1 MSEKEPEIKKLT
13 DEELLEQAKKL
24 EVDIEK
30 SSAGLDDLKN
40 KILGALEKDKKSE
53 PKAGSGKKSP
63 TKPTAKTK
71 AKDDNPTQKREA
83 IPESVREEAN
93 KFLDKITEG
102 APLYFNQTKET
113 RIVQSITTNKSGVR
127 TFNLDDGSSHNDKE
141 LFYARTVGKVGFGLD
156 KKSVNKKTASK
167 NEDKDIKP
175 ENVLDLGNG
184 IKIMAGQEYADTD
197 KPSFKYEIV
206 KVKDGKVSYRA
217 GKSKT
222 PIVMGEEDTRKFFE
236 SNPNIKLVGQTWEVA
251 KSKKT
256 QEPDP
261 ETKSDDASIDGSISM
276 TNEGASARVAGL
288 AVGDVLY
295 GVEKDEYA
303 NIVNIET
310 KGKGKKKKKIYT
322 LEKRAN
328 GEVMTYSAN
337 ELADMFRLGKVAIDS
352 NSEDIGKIE
361 KPEIDIGAIKN
372 KINDLEIGA
381 VVKGRDSGD
390 EYTLIRVITD
400 KNGNKI
406 FEFENNK
413 TGEKRSESEREM
425 VNALKGDAFEIISTT
440 GIQESKDQKPED
452 ILKGDESNE
461 ESAKDLN
468 LKDTPKEQDKLEK
481 EISPSENLNASR
493 DAYMKAYEDMLVER
507 QDIMKG
513 KRNWFKRQ
521 WVKFTGEKVSKEDL
535 PEDNAKLIAYEQAKK
550 DYENAKVGYGNYLY
564 EKKKEDLVR
573 GKLSEENKAKA
584 LALYKSGELF
594 KKLILDEGDI
604 LEKAKIE
611 ALPKREQGVLL
622 KALQWYGTVQPR
634 YKRIALSIA
643 IGTGIAAFSAGS
655 LAALGGAAV
664 GVGARVVGGALAG
677 EAGIGIKSLFFSQKK
692 IDKRFEKNKKT
703 LGEGT
708 GEGEFS
714 EEWLKAQEDRFGAE
728 LKKKKKLEKVNR
740 YINAGI
746 RMGSSIGAGLMAG
759 HFAAE
764 NAHEGTGNGPIV
776 DHTPPPEPE
785 IETINPLAT
794 VRPGDGVEHLFIR
807 QIEADPDLARS
818 MGWDGSSSLH
828 TFAQGEAHR
837 LAISTGYFNHG
848 TELRLGYDTIGHS
861 SYVITEMP
869 DGSFGVREFID
880 GKLIETHSAGSPFEA
895 TPDDTEYIYRGT
907 KSGGT
912 LEAEPNVA
920 DSVDSGSGQMGG
932 SEASVESIGQ
942 NQMGASGLDN
952 TPLVSGKAI
961 DLNTNTGSQM
971 GGSSG
976 VVDSSVPDAN
986 TPDAPDASVDASAPE
1001 APEVTPDQLSI
1012 EVQQNTT
1019 DFINKYL
1026 DNGPVDGVNTR
1037 TWEIWKNYPSSS
1049 IYETDE
1055 LGHISHLINFDGNYQ
1070 DASGNIIETASKA
1083 NTAAINKMLDDIEKL
1098 ANKFGIPPANG
1109 QGLEDYI
1116 EVLKKAEIQNAK

>member
-30 SSAGLDDLKN
+30 SSAGLGDLKN

-53 PKAGSGKKSP
+53 PKAGSGKKPSARS
-63 TKPTAKTK
+63 TAKTK
-71 AKDDNPTQKREA
+71 AKDDKPTQDREA

-102 APLYFNQTKET
+102 TPLYFNQTKET
-113 RIVQSITTNKSGVR
+113 RIVQSITTSKRGVR

-141 LFYARTVGKVGFGLD
+141 LFYARAIGKVGLGID
-156 KKSVNKKTASK
+156 KKSINKKTAPK
-167 NEDKDIKP
+167 NEDKDIKA

-206 KVKDGKVSYRA
+206 KVENGKVSYRA

-222 PIVMGEEDTRKFFE
+222 PVVMNEEDTRKFFE
-236 SNPNIKLVGQTWEVA
+236 SNPNVELVGQTWEIN
-251 KSKKT
+251 KT
-256 QEPDP
+256 ENPDLEE
-261 ETKSDDASIDGSISM
+261 ETEKTPVESSISM
-276 TNEGASARVAGL
+276 TKEGADARVEGL
-288 AVGDVLY
+288 AIGDVLY

-310 KGKGKKKKKIYT
+310 KGKGKKKQKIYT

-328 GEVMTYSAN
+328 GEVMTYSAK
-337 ELADMFRLGKVAIDS
+337 ELASMFSLGKVAIDS
-352 NSEDIGKIE
+352 PSENIGKIE
-361 KPEIDIGAIKN
+361 RPEIDIGAIKN
-372 KINDLEIGA
+372 TINDLDIGA

-390 EYTLIRVITD
+390 EYTLIRVVTD

-425 VNALKGDAFEIISTT
+425 VGALRSDAFEIVSTSGT
-440 GIQESKDQKPED
+440 EESKDQKPED
-452 ILKGDESNE
+452 ILSEEKDETPLE
-461 ESAKDLN
+461 
-468 LKDTPKEQDKLEK
+468 DTEKKNKEK
-481 EISPSENLNASR
+481 EMSPSQNLDASR
-493 DAYMKAYEDMLVER
+493 DAYMKAYEEMLSER
-507 QDIMKG
+507 QSVMKS
-513 KRNWFKRQ
+513 KRNIFQKMWAKIG
-521 WVKFTGEKVSKEDL
+521 GEKISTEDL
-535 PEDNAKLIAYEQAKK
+535 PEDNAKLIAYNEAKK
-550 DYENAKVGYGNYLY
+550 NYEGAKVIFGNELY
-564 EKKKEDLVR
+564 AREKARLEKTNQTDEQ
-573 GKLSEENKAKA
+573 KAQA
-584 LALYKSGELF
+584 LAEYKSGTLF
-594 KKLILDEGDI
+594 RKIILDEGDI
-604 LEKAKIE
+604 LAQEKIE

-622 KALQWYGTVQPR
+622 KALQWYGKVKPR
-634 YKRIALSIA
+634 YKRVALSIA
-643 IGTGIAAFSAGS
+643 IGTGVAAFSAGS
-655 LAALGGAAV
+655 LAALGGVAV

-677 EAGIGIKSLFFSQKK
+677 EAGIGLKSLFFSQKK
-692 IDKRFEKNKKT
+692 IDKRFEKNKKA
-703 LGEGT
+703 LGQGT

-764 NAHEGTGNGPIV
+764 NANESTGPVV

-861 SYVITEMP
+861 SYVITKMP

-912 LEAEPNVA
+912 LEAEPSVA
-920 DSVDSGSGQMGG
+920 DTVDSGSGQMGG
-932 SEASVESIGQ
+932 SIDAATGIGQ

-952 TPLVSGKAI
+952 TPLSGGKLI
-961 DLNTNTGSQM
+961 DLNTNTGGQM

-976 VVDSSVPDAN
+976 TIDASAPDAN
-986 TPDAPDASVDASAPE
+986 TPETPDVSVDASAPN

-1026 DNGPVDGVNTR
+1026 DNSSVEGVNTR
-1037 TWEIWKNYPSSS
+1037 TWEIWKNYPADS

-1055 LGHISHLINFDGNYQ
+1055 LGNINHSINFDGNYQ
-1070 DASGNIIETASKA
+1070 DASGKIIETASKA
-1083 NTAAINKMLDDIEKL
+1083 DTNSINKMLDAIEKI
-1098 ANKFGIPPANG
+1098 ANKYDIPPQSG
-1109 QGLEDYI
+1109 MGLQQYI
-1116 EVLKKAEIQNAK
+1116 ELLEKAEIQNAK